1 MKIASFV
8 LLEGDAQGL
17 AIKVLA
23 CRVITNDGPE
33 TGNKENLRVPNL
45 AHGGSP
51 AVPAGD

>member
-8 LLEGDAQGL
+8 LLKRNAQGL
-17 AIKVLA
+17 AIKFLA

-33 TGNKENLRVPNL
+33 TGNKENLRVHNI